1 MLLNWHKKAQI
12 ISYNILADFLALN
25 KKHPNKLIFK
35 EYAVGAS
42 RASGRLHRLA
52 GGGCGGAGRLWLRDP
67 ASDVGRGLKVGVQQV
82 EVAARRSVSRG
93 SRRAS
98 AGRSRV
104 AAHPAQPSL
113 NLAAAISA

>member
-1 MLLNWHKKAQI
+1 MQSVPHARRDGCIGWQAAGL
-12 ISYNILADFLALN
+12 
-25 KKHPNKLIFK
+25 
-35 EYAVGAS
+35 GG
-42 RASGRLHRLA
+42 SGCARSS
-52 GGGCGGAGRLWLRDP
+52 G
-67 ASDVGRGLKVGVQQV
+67 VGRGLKVGVQQV

-113 NLAAAISA
+113 NLTAAISA